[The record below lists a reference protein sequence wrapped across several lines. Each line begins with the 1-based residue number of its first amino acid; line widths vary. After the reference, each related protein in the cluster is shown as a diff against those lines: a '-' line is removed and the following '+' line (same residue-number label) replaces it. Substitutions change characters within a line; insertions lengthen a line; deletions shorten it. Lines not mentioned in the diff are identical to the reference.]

1 MFKTITLGTVA
12 ALALTTSTV
21 LAAGGGDQYI
31 EDFAFSFEGPFGT
44 FDQNQLQRGL
54 KIYTEICASCHGLK
68 YVPLRTLADE
78 GGPHYSDAQVRAY
91 AAENF
96 EVFDAELDDYR
107 PAKPTDHFP
116 ENNDAG
122 APDLSLMAKARAGFH
137 GPYGTGISQF
147 VNGMGGPEYIASLLT
162 GYTGEEKE
170 IMGYMCKKAIIR
182 DEAHGQKFETIVWIA
197 KDTNIKGAANWIGVT
212 EGLVMEVNGNMVVK
226 VKEIIKIDGFSFQ
239 INNFTMENFEQKL
252 TSSHCI

>member
-21 LAAGGGDQYI
+21 LAAGGGDQQI

-54 KIYTEICASCHGLK
+54 KIYTEVCASCHGLK

-96 EVFDAELDDYR
+96 EVFDAEL
-107 PAKPTDHFP
+107 
-116 ENNDAG
+116 
-122 APDLSLMAKARAGFH
+122 
-137 GPYGTGISQF
+137 
-147 VNGMGGPEYIASLLT
+147 
-162 GYTGEEKE
+162 
-170 IMGYMCKKAIIR
+170 
-182 DEAHGQKFETIVWIA
+182 
-197 KDTNIKGAANWIGVT
+197 
-212 EGLVMEVNGNMVVK
+212 
-226 VKEIIKIDGFSFQ
+226 
-239 INNFTMENFEQKL
+239 
-252 TSSHCI
+252 